1 MVENVAVHLTP
12 TSALATR
19 GLQWYGE
26 RGNTL
31 QPTWLKAP
39 DDHVFV
45 QALAVPTAKDASPCQ
60 LLKLGVGGWERAC

>member
-39 DDHVFV
+39 DDPVFV

-60 LLKLGVGGWERAC
+60 L